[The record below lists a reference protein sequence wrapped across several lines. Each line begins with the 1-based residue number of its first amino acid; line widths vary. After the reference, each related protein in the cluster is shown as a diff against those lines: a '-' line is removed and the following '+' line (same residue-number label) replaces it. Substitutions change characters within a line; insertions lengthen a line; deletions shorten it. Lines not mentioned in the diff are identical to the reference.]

1 MTQLGKQIKPVA
13 SRTFA
18 ANDVKADKLPL
29 ETEPVAGDNNMIF
42 PLKPDDQTWVAPY
55 STDNRSIWWLDFTI
69 LKKPNKTLI
78 FTRHPFNFTTI
89 HFQSSLIVFYIVIKN
104 NLVRELLY
112 GI

>member
-42 PLKPDDQTWVAPY
+42 PLKPDDQT
-55 STDNRSIWWLDFTI
+55 
-69 LKKPNKTLI
+69 
-78 FTRHPFNFTTI
+78 
-89 HFQSSLIVFYIVIKN
+89 
-104 NLVRELLY
+104 
-112 GI
+112 